1 MLPIIVGTVRN
12 TVNLAVMDNK
22 WQQKKESGRIFEKE
36 LTPQQRQIEQFKEDL
51 KKMRENNELASIANK
66 MKSGDKLT
74 AEELE
79 YLQRNNPELYRQ
91 YVEIQQ
97 EKEAYKRE
105 LESCKTKDE
114 VEKVRINKMN
124 GLLSA
129 AKSVSNNP
137 NIPEGAKLA
146 LMEQIL
152 MKAMG
157 IQEVHMEF
165 VKTAHY
171 QELPTDEEV
180 SREAEEKV
188 EQKEEVVAEIG
199 ENAKED
205 TEVMEEI
212 QENVVENEEI
222 TEQSKSA
229 DDNIKSTEFNSTKI
243 ELPELKQKADTAFE
257 ETKKEAVQYIKE
269 HRPSGFGMEYLDDEL
284 NKVRN

>member
-79 YLQRNNPELYRQ
+79 YLQRNSPELYRQ

-129 AKSVSNNP
+129 AKSVSSNP

-152 MKAMG
+152 MKATG

-165 VKTAHY
+165 VKTAYY

-188 EQKEEVVAEIG
+188 ERKEEVVAEIG
-199 ENAKED
+199 ENAKENA
-205 TEVMEEI
+205 EVMEEI

-222 TEQSKSA
+222 T
-229 DDNIKSTEFNSTKI
+229 